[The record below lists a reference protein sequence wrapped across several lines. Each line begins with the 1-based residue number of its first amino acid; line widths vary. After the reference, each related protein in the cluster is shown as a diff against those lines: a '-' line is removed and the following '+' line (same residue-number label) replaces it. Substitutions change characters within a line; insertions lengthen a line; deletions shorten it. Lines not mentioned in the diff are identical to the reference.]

1 MKSLYFILILNLYTF
16 FALGQTVTVVDKTNS
31 QAIEHV
37 VITNGNLSVTTD
49 INGKAN
55 ISNFLKSDVLIFKH
69 PFFKEFI
76 ISYNNLAELNFKI
89 ALSESILNLDEI
101 VVSANRWE
109 QNKREIPNKITSISA
124 SEIAFENPQTT
135 ADLLGISNQVF
146 IQKSQMG
153 GGSPMIRGFA
163 TNRILIVVDG
173 VRMNNAIYRSGNLQ
187 NVISLDANSIENTE
201 IIFGPGSVIYGSDAI
216 GGVMDFHTLQ
226 AKLSST
232 DKLKFSGKVLSRYSS
247 ANNEKTGHADF
258 NLAGTKW
265 AFRSG
270 ISYSDYSDL
279 KMGTKQ
285 HQEYIRPEYVAWI
298 NNQDSVVKNKNVNI
312 QKFSAYNQ
320 IYLMQKIR
328 FHPNKNWDINYGF
341 HYSKLS
347 DVSRYDR
354 LIQYKNNQLKYAQ
367 WYYGPQK
374 WMMNLLNVKYSKT
387 TKLFNQAKFV
397 LAYQDYEESRHD
409 RKFKNDEIRERTE
422 KVGILSVNFDF
433 DKQLN
438 TQSYLFYG
446 IEAFTNKVNSTGQ
459 QRNIYTGNIEPYASR
474 YPDNSNYS
482 SFAGYLSFKN
492 NFKEKFTFNAGIRYS
507 QVQLKADFD
516 TSFYKFPFNDI
527 YINTGALTGS
537 LGLVYRP
544 DNSWQL
550 NTNFSTGFR
559 APNIDDVGK
568 VFDSEPGTV
577 IVPNENLKS
586 EYAYNVDFGI
596 IKSIQDKVKIDISAF
611 YTILTNAMVRR
622 DFTFNG
628 NDSIIYDGELSKVEA
643 LVNADEASV
652 YGFQLSVY
660 ADITKILFFKSDLNY
675 SKGKDKEGM
684 PLRHVAPMFGSTHI
698 ILKAKKIYIDM
709 YANYNGKISNNN
721 LAPSE
726 QSKTYMYATDSSGK
740 PYSPGW
746 FTANTK
752 ISYQINKFLQ
762 INAGVE
768 NILDLRYRPYSSGI
782 VSAGRNF
789 IFAVRA
795 KF

>member
-1 MKSLYFILILNLYTF
+1 MKSLYFILILILHTV
-16 FALGQTVTVVDKTNS
+16 FALGQTVTVVDNTNL
-31 QAIEHV
+31 QPIEHV
-37 VITNGNLSVTTD
+37 VIKSGNLSVTTD
-49 INGKAN
+49 INGKASIRN
-55 ISNFLKSDVLIFKH
+55 FSKSNVLIFEH
-69 PFFKEFI
+69 PFFKELI
-76 ISYNNLAELNFKI
+76 ISYNNLEKQNFEI
-89 ALSESILNLDEI
+89 RLSESILNLDEI

-109 QNKREIPNKITSISA
+109 QNKKEIPNKITSISA
-124 SEIAFENPQTT
+124 SEVAFENPQTT
-135 ADLLGISNQVF
+135 ADLLAMSNQVF

-187 NVISLDANSIENTE
+187 NVLSLDASSIENTE
-201 IIFGPGSVIYGSDAI
+201 VIFGPGSVIYGSDAI

-226 AKLSST
+226 AKLSSSE
-232 DKLKFSGKVLSRYSS
+232 KIKFSGNVLSRYST
-247 ANNEKTGHADF
+247 ANKEKTGHVDF
-258 NLAGTKW
+258 NIAGTKW
-265 AFRSG
+265 AFRSS

-285 HQEYIRPEYVAWI
+285 HEEYTRTEYVAWI
-298 NNQDSVVKNKNVNI
+298 NKRDSIVKNKDVNI
-312 QKFSAYNQ
+312 QKYSGYNQ

-328 FHPNKNWDINYGF
+328 FHPNKKWDINFGF
-341 HYSKLS
+341 QYSKLS
-347 DVSRYDR
+347 DVPRYNR

-374 WMMNLLNVKYSKT
+374 WMMNSLNVKYSKT

-422 KVGILSVNFDF
+422 KVGIINVNFDF

-446 IEAFTNKVNSTGQ
+446 IEAFTNKVNSFGQ

-474 YPDNSNYS
+474 YPDNSYYS
-482 SFAGYLSFKN
+482 SFAGYLNYKN
-492 NFKEKFTFNAGIRYS
+492 NFNKKFTFNAGVRYS
-507 QVQLKADFD
+507 RVLLRADFD
-516 TSFYKFPFNDI
+516 TTFYKFPFDDI
-527 YINTGALTGS
+527 YINTGALNGS
-537 LGLVYRP
+537 VGLVYRP

-550 NTNFSTGFR
+550 NTNLSTGFR

-568 VFDSEPGTV
+568 VFDSEPGKV
-577 IVPNENLKS
+577 IVPNEDLKP
-586 EYAYNVDFGI
+586 EYAYNLDLGL
-596 IKSIQDKVKIDISAF
+596 IKTIQDRFKIDISIF
-611 YTILTNAMVRR
+611 YTILTDAMVRR

-628 NDSIIYDGELSKVEA
+628 KDSIIYDGELSKVEA
-643 LVNADEASV
+643 LVNAGKATV
-652 YGFQLSVY
+652 YGFQLSIF
-660 ADITKILFFKSDLNY
+660 ADITKNLFLKSDLNY
-675 SKGKDKEGM
+675 TKGKDEEGL

-698 ILKAKKIYIDM
+698 ILKAKKVSIDF
-709 YANYNGKISNNN
+709 YANYNGTITNKN

-726 QSKTYMYATDSSGK
+726 QSKSYMYATDSSGK
-740 PYSPGW
+740 PYSPSW
-746 FTANTK
+746 FTANIK
-752 ISYQINKFLQ
+752 MSYQINKFLQ

-768 NILDLRYRPYSSGI
+768 NILDTRYRPYSSGI
-782 VSAGRNF
+782 VSAGRNL
-789 IFAVRA
+789 IFALRA